1 MADKYYTESNFEG
14 EDSNIDLKEEALAYL
29 KYWKWFALSL
39 IIALGASFLYLRYT
53 PLKYFTSAHILLK
66 DQKGDSQNDYIKE
79 SLGLGGVS
87 IADVS
92 DQIKALSSYRLVSK
106 VVANNKLNIEYS
118 TVGRFGSNDVA
129 ENESPAVVVFNNRSA
144 YLDPDFSGYINAEV
158 GKKSIEVTESSVIP
172 PGIYKYGQKI
182 KTKYD
187 SIRFERS
194 NLDKTLP
201 VEINIRFKSI
211 ENQTMKF
218 QGALNFTGENKGAF
232 SRIIDISMISTN
244 VEIAKTFL
252 NGLIEIYD
260 QDIQDD
266 SQAISKASADFI
278 QARLEFIEKNLGG
291 IDRSK
296 ESFKAGNKIMN
307 IDTESDISAQDVS
320 NVDREIVELNA
331 QLLIVEQ
338 LSQNLNESH
347 ETLLPTYVGIKN
359 ANINTGVDQFNNLM
373 LQKQDISKSAKEDNP
388 IVQNLD
394 QSLTT
399 VRRNVSNSL
408 NLYQNNLMTQLGSLQ
423 NKKSGIISK
432 IGRMPRQESILT
444 SISRDQQI
452 IESVYMYLLQKREE
466 AEIKAAGKV
475 NAFKVL
481 DYARSSGYPVS
492 PNRNKAYLIG
502 MVLGL
507 GIPFGI
513 IYLMFLLDSKV
524 RTRED
529 LRKYYK
535 GSILGEIPKS
545 DEKEPIITE
554 EDRTAFAESFK
565 TVRSNL
571 KFMLEDQSEKSK
583 VIMVTSTIK
592 GEGKSLISSNLAQT
606 LGLIN
611 KNVILVSADLRHS
624 KLLDTLKIS
633 KNQMK
638 GGVSNMLAQSSL
650 TMKGNLMVKPNDY
663 KFDFLPSGEIPPN
676 PSELLMKDSF
686 GKLINKLKEKYDYVI
701 IDCTPIIPIGDAL
714 NMRNLADLTIYLVR
728 LNYLDKRMLAKLNE
742 VTDTNVFSH
751 MTVLINGIDYS
762 GKGYY
767 GYGYTYG
774 YTENSGSGLSSL
786 KNIKLKNP
794 LKSIKIGKFNSAL
807 YSIKNKISKPVS
819 KKSKKKK

>member
-14 EDSNIDLKEEALAYL
+14 EDSNIDLKEEAMAYL
-29 KYWKWFALSL
+29 KYWKWFAFSL
-39 IIALGASFLYLRYT
+39 IIALGISYLYLRFT
-53 PLKYFTSAHILLK
+53 PQKYYTSAHILLK
-66 DQKGDSQNDYIKE
+66 DQNGDSQNDYIKE

-92 DQIKALSSYRLVSK
+92 DQIKALGSYRLVSK

-118 TVGRFGSNDVA
+118 TIGRFGSNDVS
-129 ENESPAVVVFNNRSA
+129 ESESPAVVVFDNTSA
-144 YLDPDFSGYINAEV
+144 YLSKDFSGYINAEV
-158 GKKSIEVTESSVIP
+158 GKETIKVIESSVVP
-172 PGIYKYGQKI
+172 SGTYKYGQKI
-182 KTKYD
+182 KTRYD
-187 SIRFERS
+187 SIKFERS
-194 NLDKTLP
+194 NLEKSLP
-201 VEINIRFKSI
+201 VEINIQFKSI

-232 SRIIDISMISTN
+232 SRIIDISMVSTN

-252 NGLIEIYD
+252 NGLIETYD
-260 QDIQDD
+260 QDIQED
-266 SQAISKASADFI
+266 SQAISKATADFI

-296 ESFKAGNKIMN
+296 ESFKAGNRIMN

-347 ETLLPTYVGIKN
+347 ETLLPTYVGIQN
-359 ANINTGVDQFNNLM
+359 ANINTGVDQFNSLM
-373 LQKQDISKSAKEDNP
+373 LQKQEITKSAKEDNP

-394 QSLTT
+394 QSLNT

-481 DYARSSGYPVS
+481 DFARSSGYPVS

-513 IYLMFLLDSKV
+513 IYLMYLLDSKA

-529 LRKYYK
+529 IRKYYR
-535 GSILGEIPKS
+535 GSILGEIPKTI
-545 DEKEPIITE
+545 EEAPIITE

-624 KLLDTLKIS
+624 KLLDTLRIS
-633 KNQMK
+633 KDQVK
-638 GGVSNMLAQSSL
+638 GGVSNMLAESSL
-650 TMKGNLMVKPNDY
+650 SMKENLMIKPNGY

-676 PSELLMKDSF
+676 PSELLMKDNF
-686 GKLINKLKEKYDYVI
+686 RKLIDKLKEKYDYVI
-701 IDCTPIIPIGDAL
+701 IDCTPVIPIGDVM

-728 LNYLDKRMLAKLNE
+728 LNYLDKRMLSKLSE
-742 VTDTNVFSH
+742 IADTNVFGH

-774 YTENSGSGLSSL
+774 YVEKQKKGINILNSINLNST
-786 KNIKLKNP
+786 
-794 LKSIKIGKFNSAL
+794 LKSFKK
-807 YSIKNKISKPVS
+807 KISKPVS
-819 KKSKKKK
+819 QKSKKEK